1 MRVEKKLPL
10 VVWLI
15 RRTARLVRW
24 TVSTRPAEGDKTMSP
39 YTLTMVVSQTETR
52 LLLTH
57 GPDELMR
64 AVLPPPGHVCH
75 ESAAPLLLQGIACWL
90 DQPVCVVLSAGA
102 AQISSCLG
110 LTDELGFGQS
120 SVYYAVQAVDRGV
133 HRRRGRRIR
142 GRIGDF
148 RQLHLLRR
156 QIAAE
161 GGAS

>member
-1 MRVEKKLPL
+1 M
-10 VVWLI
+10 I
-15 RRTARLVRW
+15 
-24 TVSTRPAEGDKTMSP
+24 P

-57 GPDELMR
+57 GTDELLR
-64 AVLPPPGHVCH
+64 AVLPPPGYVRH

-90 DQPVCVVLSAGA
+90 DQPVRVVLSAGA

-110 LTDELGFGQS
+110 LTDELGFGQN
-120 SVYYAVQAVDRGV
+120 SVYYTVQAVDRAAP
-133 HRRRGRRIR
+133 RRRGRRIR

-156 QIAAE
+156 QIAVE
-161 GGAS
+161 GGAA